1 VYENHPEGV
10 VMVKFKDKQA
20 GLKCIQIMN
29 GRWYGFSP
37 CICMD
42 VPGSLEIDL
51 LLSIV
56 SVLSRESA
64 NDELHVGIDK
74 AQKYICQ
81 P

>member
-1 VYENHPEGV
+1 
-10 VMVKFKDKQA
+10 
-20 GLKCIQIMN
+20 MN

-37 CICMD
+37 CIGMD

-74 AQKYICQ
+74 AQKYNCQ

>member
-1 VYENHPEGV
+1 
-10 VMVKFKDKQA
+10 MVKFKDKQA

-29 GRWYGFSP
+29 GRWYSFPP

-64 NDELHVGIDK
+64 NDELHVGIDE
-74 AQKYICQ
+74 AQKYNCQ